1 MSTVTHTL
9 AAPIQAHGKEVKE
22 LTLRRPTV
30 QECRAI
36 KSLPYNVGDSG
47 YPVMEVETAAKYI
60 AVCAGIPASS
70 VNQLDL
76 TDLNGIGWTIVGF
89 FTRQDSAQSEA

>member
-9 AAPIQAHGKEVKE
+9 AAPIQAHGEEVKE

-30 QECRAI
+30 QECRTI
-36 KSLPYNVGDSG
+36 KSLPYTVGDSG
-47 YPVMEVETAAKYI
+47 YPVMEVEAAAKYI

-76 TDLNGIGWTIVGF
+76 TDLNQIGWAIVGF
-89 FTRQDSAQSEA
+89 FTRQDSNQSEA

>member
-9 AAPIQAHGKEVKE
+9 AAPIQAHGEEVKE

-36 KSLPYNVGDSG
+36 KSLPYTVGDSG
-47 YPVMEVETAAKYI
+47 YPVMEVEVAAKYI

-76 TDLNGIGWTIVGF
+76 TDLNQIGWAIVGF
-89 FTRQDSAQSEA
+89 FTRQDSSQSEA

>member
-1 MSTVTHTL
+1 MTTVTHTL
-9 AAPIQAHGKEVKE
+9 ATPIQAHGEEVKV

-36 KSLPYNVGDSG
+36 KVLPYNVGDSG
-47 YPVMEVETAAKYI
+47 YPVMEVEAAAKYI

-76 TDLNGIGWTIVGF
+76 IDLNSVGWTIVGF
-89 FTRQDSAQSEA
+89 FTRQDSTASES

>member
-9 AAPIQAHGKEVKE
+9 AAPIQAHGEEVKE

-36 KSLPYNVGDSG
+36 KSLPYTVGDSG
-47 YPVMEVETAAKYI
+47 YPVMEVEVAAKYI

-76 TDLNGIGWTIVGF
+76 TDLNQIGWAIVGF
-89 FTRQDSAQSEA
+89 FTRQDSNQLEA